1 MDYFDDDR
9 KKDFGLKK
17 YSDIDELVIK
27 INSLKNEVLNIKS
40 INVWTLKVP
49 FLFLE
54 DLLSLKF

>member
-27 INSLKNEVLNIKS
+27 INSLKNEVLKIKN
-40 INVWTLKVP
+40 INV
-49 FLFLE
+49 
-54 DLLSLKF
+54 